1 MFLDIEVQKMKKAV
15 ESLMAANEEKVAK
28 SFFSSVIIHQSEL
41 NLLGKSAYM
50 LQFNTKSNL

>member
-1 MFLDIEVQKMKKAV
+1 MKKAV

>member
-28 SFFSSVIIHQSEL
+28 SLFFSVVIHQFEL
-41 NLLGKSAYM
+41 NL
-50 LQFNTKSNL
+50 